1 MTQAAP
7 QTASEPVLTHL
18 ENGVFTITM
27 NRPESLNSAN
37 TAMLK
42 GMQNAL
48 SSAERDE
55 NVRAIVVTGAGRG
68 FCSGADLKE
77 HGTGIN
83 FKEHLDHTFN
93 PVVLKM
99 RTLEKPVI
107 CAVNGIAAGAGA
119 SIALAGDIRV
129 WSSDASFMEAFSKI
143 ALIPDAGSTW
153 LLPQLVGYHRAFDL
167 CVHAEKVGP
176 DDALKMGLCERV
188 YPAEE
193 FLDRVKALAENL
205 AAGPTKSFG
214 LTKRAMNKNMTASFA
229 DALEYEGQIQDIAG
243 ASPDFREGVGAF
255 LEKRQ
260 AKFSGK

>member
-1 MTQAAP
+1 MIQVAEA
-7 QTASEPVLTHL
+7 VLTHL

-42 GMQNAL
+42 GMQTAL

-99 RTLEKPVI
+99 RTLEKR
-107 CAVNGIAAGAGA
+107 AAK
-119 SIALAGDIRV
+119 
-129 WSSDASFMEAFSKI
+129 WK
-143 ALIPDAGSTW
+143 
-153 LLPQLVGYHRAFDL
+153 
-167 CVHAEKVGP
+167 
-176 DDALKMGLCERV
+176 
-188 YPAEE
+188 
-193 FLDRVKALAENL
+193 
-205 AAGPTKSFG
+205 
-214 LTKRAMNKNMTASFA
+214 
-229 DALEYEGQIQDIAG
+229 
-243 ASPDFREGVGAF
+243 
-255 LEKRQ
+255 
-260 AKFSGK
+260 GK